1 MALRGRKLFG
11 AFEKHAA
18 EVKRAITERESQGTG
33 SSDGKTCI
41 LQARIRNISR
51 VFYVKMYLCDL
62 FLILIFHFRE
72 EIPVY
77 INVEVR
83 QITDE

>member
-1 MALRGRKLFG
+1 VTARP
-11 AFEKHAA
+11 
-18 EVKRAITERESQGTG
+18 V
-33 SSDGKTCI
+33 I